1 MTKAVILLSGGLDS
15 ATCLAIAHSLNYD
28 CYAMSFHYGQ
38 KQSAELEAARR
49 LAQHYA
55 VVAHQVLN
63 ISALSGS
70 SLTDAQYEIEDHR
83 DTSDIPMTYVPAR
96 NTIMLALA
104 LGWAEVLEAD
114 RIIIGVSAIDYSN
127 YPDCRPEYI
136 EAFQRMALLATR
148 RGVEGHGL
156 VIDTPLI
163 HKSKAQTIQL
173 GLSVGLDYAQTV
185 SCYRANVEGLACGTC
200 SSCHFRKKG
209 FQEAAV
215 VDPTRYLV

>member
-1 MTKAVILLSGGLDS
+1 MTEAVILLSGGLDS

-49 LAQHYA
+49 LAQYYA

-70 SLTDAQYEIEDHR
+70 SWTDAQYHIEDHR

-96 NTIMLALA
+96 NTIMLASA
-104 LGWAEVLEAD
+104 LGWAEVLEAE

-163 HKSKAQTIQL
+163 QKSKAQTIQL

-185 SCYRANVEGLACGTC
+185 SCYRANAEGLACGTC